1 MEPISVLPHRE
12 LPYVETAGR
21 FGDWRE
27 PLLFDLQGRDALAAA
42 AASLRID
49 AGVALTLLVE
59 RALLLT
65 DVDALGHDVDDARLV
80 LGLEA
85 EEQTVVLGP
94 GLPNAGYARGLN
106 GSSSPGDVDGVFSL
120 PARILPRASE
130 PLVASTLAETPLR
143 RALAEAVAWERS
155 ALATDRLM
163 AEWALLVLLAAMR

>member
-1 MEPISVLPHRE
+1 MELITALPLRD
-12 LPYVETAGR
+12 PAYVETAGR

-27 PLLFDLQGRDALAAA
+27 PLAFDLPAPASLAAA
-42 AASLRID
+42 SASLRID

-80 LGLEA
+80 LDLEA
-85 EEQTVVLGP
+85 AEPNVTLGP
-94 GLPNAGYARGLN
+94 GLPNAGYARSLN
-106 GSSSPGDVDGVFSL
+106 GSSLPGDVHGVFSL

-130 PLVASTLAETPLR
+130 QLVASALGEAPLE

-155 ALATDRLM
+155 ALAADRLLG
-163 AEWALLVLLAAMR
+163 EWALLVLLAAMR